1 MPNDHTCS
9 LCGMVFDDIK
19 KLIKHVIVH
28 TKPNHTNPDH
38 TNPPPPRLY
47 RYPDLPPEQSKNPPP
62 PAVPVPFGGDT
73 LLWQYQHPRVPF
85 RFGTYEDGS
94 LGWLPNLGSSEQ
106 IGQENR
112 FGVTTTTHTQSSEH
126 PNGDSFAVSTVTS
139 SLGSAIVTTAQS
151 TVPPITT
158 TRVTVSQASG
168 TISSTTTN
176 ASCPG
181 PEQAYNNECPI
192 CLKIFKDDEK
202 TITAPCNHR
211 YHNECISGLADAHA
225 NGVREYFN
233 CAICREEIL
242 YKWLYK

>member
-1 MPNDHTCS
+1 MSNDHICS
-9 LCGMVFDDIK
+9 LCGMGFNHK
-19 KLIKHVIVH
+19 KRLLQHVLIHA
-28 TKPNHTNPDH
+28 N
-38 TNPPPPRLY
+38 PPPRLY
-47 RYPDLPPEQSKNPPP
+47 RYPGLPPEQFNNPL
-62 PAVPVPFGGDT
+62 PASGPNPYGDA
-73 LLWQYQHPRVPF
+73 LMLQHSSLSF
-85 RFGTYEDGS
+85 RFGSFEDGS
-94 LGWLPNLGSSEQ
+94 LGGLPPNLGSSAQ
-106 IGQENR
+106 IGQEDR

-126 PNGDSFAVSTVTS
+126 PNGDRTAVSTVTS
-139 SLGSAIVTTAQS
+139 SLGSAIVTTTQS

-168 TISSTTTN
+168 TITSTTTN

-192 CLKIFKDDEK
+192 CFEIFKDDEK
-202 TITAPCNHR
+202 TITAPCKHR
-211 YHNECISGLADAHA
+211 YHNECISGLANAHA